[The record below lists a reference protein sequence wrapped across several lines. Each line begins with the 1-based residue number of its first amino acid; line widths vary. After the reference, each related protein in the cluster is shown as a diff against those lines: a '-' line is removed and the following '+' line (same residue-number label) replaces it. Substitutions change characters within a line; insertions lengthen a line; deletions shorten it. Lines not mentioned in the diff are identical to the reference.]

1 QSAVTAAENALRR
14 AEIAVTE
21 ARRALADTELRAGFD
36 GRVTAVTAVEGA
48 LVGVNEQLATI
59 IDPAAL
65 ELQIPLSLDQFGR
78 LLGPDGALLD
88 REVTVTLDGSAGAV
102 VAQARLDRA
111 AASVAEGTAGRVV
124 YARLVQGAQAL
135 RPGDFVTARIAEPA
149 LSDAA
154 IIPAAALGSDG
165 GLLVAGADGR
175 LQATPVT
182 VLRRQGD
189 DLIIAVPA
197 DLAGARIVA
206 ERA

>member
-1 QSAVTAAENALRR
+1 ML
-14 AEIAVTE
+14 
-21 ARRALADTELRAGFD
+21 
-36 GRVTAVTAVEGA
+36 
-48 LVGVNEQLATI
+48 
-59 IDPAAL
+59 
-65 ELQIPLSLDQFGR
+65 
-78 LLGPDGALLD
+78 
-88 REVTVTLDGSAGAV
+88 VTVTLDGSAGAV

-165 GLLVAGADGR
+165 GVLVAGADGR

-189 DLIIAVPA
+189 EVALAIAAVRSEASVLPRNRKLSVRFHLPEGTIPAAGDFKSIPSHASRAA
-197 DLAGARIVA
+197 DLFAGAEAPATDGEGPVVLIRA
-206 ERA
+206 EMDPSQPLTVRLATKAG